1 MRHSIFD
8 VKIADLMLYNRS
20 ETVSGTTSMKI
31 KALIK
36 QSPGPNGP
44 GLLRGGLL

>member
-8 VKIADLMLYNRS
+8 VDIADLMYFNRS

-36 QSPGPNGP
+36 QFQGPKGP
-44 GLLRGGLL
+44 GLLRSRLL